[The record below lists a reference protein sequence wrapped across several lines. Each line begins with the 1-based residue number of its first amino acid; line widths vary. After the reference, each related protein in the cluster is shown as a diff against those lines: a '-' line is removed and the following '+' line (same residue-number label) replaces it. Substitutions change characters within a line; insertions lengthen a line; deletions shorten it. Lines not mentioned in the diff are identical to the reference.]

1 MYKKT
6 VHTDA
11 FKWCSAMSFN
21 NVNLFNL
28 LENTQIGVV
37 IHNETGAVEYANPA
51 ATSLLNLSV
60 EELKDKSTDVETW
73 TFIDRQNRRIPYD
86 ELPVARVLSTG
97 KPVDNQILGTI
108 DKTTEKTA
116 WFSVN
121 AYPERYNADGST
133 PPFVVVY
140 FSNITAKISD
150 FSYKD
155 IVQNSQDMILVTEAE
170 NINAPLSPKIIYAN
184 EALCKHTEYAFE
196 ELIGETPR
204 IFQGTLTDK
213 ASTDRIRQAL
223 IEQRPCTETLL
234 NYTKTGTPFWVQMNI
249 FPLTNDFG
257 EVTHFAAVQRN
268 ISEIKFQS
276 EQLDNRNSELKRIK
290 KDLENLVH
298 ERTSELRDA
307 NLKLEK
313 LAYFDALTN
322 IPNRRAFIDAFSKS
336 LMFAKRNNH
345 EVLVGIAD
353 VDHFKSI
360 NDNLGHGFG
369 DEVLTI
375 VAQTMQRFFRAED
388 AIGRIGGEEFAFCI
402 VLLSQVSPY
411 QILDRLRQKVSKL
424 HHTQPRLKGH
434 KITVSIGA
442 VQTKELQHKSPKQ
455 LLTYA
460 DKALYKAKN
469 NGRNTVECIQ
479 ECAKLSKVSASE
491 PLDDESRQAL

>member
-1 MYKKT
+1 
-6 VHTDA
+6 
-11 FKWCSAMSFN
+11 MSFN

-37 IHNETGAVEYANPA
+37 IHNANGAVEYANPA
-51 ATSLLNLSV
+51 AASMLNLSL
-60 EELKDKSTDVETW
+60 EELKEKSLDGETW
-73 TFIDRQNRRIPYD
+73 EFVDMENRKIPYD
-86 ELPVARVLSTG
+86 ELPIARVLATG
-97 KPVDNQILGTI
+97 KSVDNQIIGKINDTSGQI
-108 DKTTEKTA
+108 T

-121 AYPERYNADGST
+121 AYPEKYDTNSSP

-140 FSNITAKISD
+140 FTNITSKIND
-150 FSYKD
+150 FSYRD
-155 IVQNSQDMILVTEAE
+155 IVQNSQDMILVTEAQ
-170 NINAPLSPKIIYAN
+170 NIDAPLSPKIIYAN
-184 EALCKHTEYAFE
+184 NALCKHTEYSLE
-196 ELIGETPR
+196 ELLGETPR
-204 IFQGTLTDK
+204 ILQGALTDK
-213 ASTDRIRQAL
+213 ASTQRIRQAL
-223 IEQRPCTETLL
+223 VEQRPCTETLL

-268 ISEIKFQS
+268 VSEMKFQS
-276 EQLDNRNSELKRIK
+276 EQLDKRNSELKRIK
-290 KDLENLVH
+290 HNLENLVH

-322 IPNRRAFIDAFSKS
+322 IPNRHAFMDAFSKS

-360 NDNLGHGFG
+360 NDSFGHGFG

-402 VLLSQVSPY
+402 VLLSQVSPQ
-411 QILDRLRQKVSKL
+411 QILDRLRKKVSKL
-424 HHTQPRLKGH
+424 HQTQPLLKGH
-434 KITVSIGA
+434 KITISIGA
-442 VQTKELQHKSPKQ
+442 VQTKELQHRSAKE
-455 LLTYA
+455 LLIYA

-479 ECAKLSKVSASE
+479 ESVKLSPISAPE
-491 PLDDESRQAL
+491 PLEDKSREAL

>member
-1 MYKKT
+1 
-6 VHTDA
+6 
-11 FKWCSAMSFN
+11 MSFN

-37 IHNETGAVEYANPA
+37 IHNASGAVEYANPA
-51 ATSLLNLSV
+51 AASMLSLSL
-60 EELKDKSTDVETW
+60 EELKDKSMDVEAW
-73 TFIDRQNRRIPYD
+73 EFIDRQNRRLSYD
-86 ELPVARVLSTG
+86 ELPVVRVLSTG
-97 KPVDNQILGTI
+97 KPVDNQILGII
-108 DKTTEKTA
+108 DKTIEKTA
-116 WFSVN
+116 WFNVN
-121 AYPERYNADGST
+121 AYPEKHSGNGIT

-140 FSNITAKISD
+140 FTNITTKIND

-155 IVQNSQDMILVTEAE
+155 IVQNSQDMILVTEAK

-184 EALCKHTEYAFE
+184 EALCKHTEYSLE

-223 IEQRPCTETLL
+223 IEQHPCTETLL

-268 ISEIKFQS
+268 VSEMKFQS
-276 EQLDNRNSELKRIK
+276 EQLDKRNSELKRIK
-290 KDLENLVH
+290 HDLESLVH

-322 IPNRRAFIDAFSKS
+322 IPNRRAFMDAFSKS
-336 LMFAKRNNH
+336 LMFAKRNSY

-375 VAQTMQRFFRAED
+375 VAQTMQSFFRSED

-402 VLLSQVSPY
+402 VLLSQVSPH

-424 HHTQPRLKGH
+424 HETQPLLKSH

-442 VQTKELQHKSPKQ
+442 VQTNELQHKSPKQ

-469 NGRNTVECIQ
+469 SGRNTVECIQ
-479 ECAKLSKVSASE
+479 EGENISPISAPK
-491 PLDDESRQAL
+491 PLDDKSRKVL

>member
-1 MYKKT
+1 
-6 VHTDA
+6 
-11 FKWCSAMSFN
+11 MSLN

-28 LENTQIGVV
+28 LENSQIGVV
-37 IHNETGAVEYANPA
+37 IHNTAGAVEYANPA
-51 ATSLLNLSV
+51 ALFMLNSSL
-60 EELKDKSTDVETW
+60 EELKDKSMNATTW
-73 TFIDRQNRRIPYD
+73 EFIDRQNRRLPYN
-86 ELPVARVLSTG
+86 ELPVVRVLSTG
-97 KPVDNQILGTI
+97 KPVDNQIVGTI
-108 DKTTEKTA
+108 DNTSEKTT

-121 AYPERYNADGST
+121 AYPEAYNTDGSA
-133 PPFVVVY
+133 PSFVVVY
-140 FSNITAKISD
+140 FTNITAKISD

-155 IVQNSQDMILVTEAE
+155 IVQNSQDMILVTEAK

-184 EALCKHTEYAFE
+184 EALCKHTEYSLE

-223 IEQRPCTETLL
+223 VEQHPCTETLL

-249 FPLTNDFG
+249 FPLTNEFG

-268 ISEIKFQS
+268 VSEMKFQT
-276 EQLDNRNSELKRIK
+276 EQLDKRNTELKRIK
-290 KDLENLVH
+290 HDLESLVH

-322 IPNRRAFIDAFSKS
+322 IPNRRAFMDTFSKS
-336 LMFAKRNNH
+336 LTFAKRNSH

-402 VLLSQVSPY
+402 VLLSQVSPH
-411 QILDRLRQKVSKL
+411 QILNRLRKEVSKL
-424 HHTQPRLKGH
+424 HQTQPLLKGH
-434 KITVSIGA
+434 QITISIGA
-442 VQTKELQHKSPKQ
+442 IQTKELQHKNAKQ
-455 LLTYA
+455 LLAYA

-479 ECAKLSKVSASE
+479 EITKLSPVSAPELEEDRSR
-491 PLDDESRQAL
+491 ESI

>member
-1 MYKKT
+1 
-6 VHTDA
+6 
-11 FKWCSAMSFN
+11 
-21 NVNLFNL
+21 
-28 LENTQIGVV
+28 
-37 IHNETGAVEYANPA
+37 
-51 ATSLLNLSV
+51 
-60 EELKDKSTDVETW
+60 
-73 TFIDRQNRRIPYD
+73 
-86 ELPVARVLSTG
+86 VLSTG
-97 KPVDNQILGTI
+97 KPVDNQILGII
-108 DKTTEKTA
+108 DKTIEKTA
-116 WFSVN
+116 WFNVN
-121 AYPERYNADGST
+121 AYPEKHSGNGIT

-140 FSNITAKISD
+140 FTNITTKIND

-155 IVQNSQDMILVTEAE
+155 IVQNSQDMILVTEAK

-184 EALCKHTEYAFE
+184 EALCKHTEYSFE

-223 IEQRPCTETLL
+223 IEQHPCTETLL

-268 ISEIKFQS
+268 VSEMKFQS
-276 EQLDNRNSELKRIK
+276 EQLDKRNSELKRIK
-290 KDLENLVH
+290 HDLESLVH

-322 IPNRRAFIDAFSKS
+322 IPNRRAFMDAFSKS
-336 LMFAKRNNH
+336 LMFAKRNSY

-369 DEVLTI
+369 
-375 VAQTMQRFFRAED
+375 
-388 AIGRIGGEEFAFCI
+388 EEFAFCI
-402 VLLSQVSPY
+402 VLLSQVSPH

-424 HHTQPRLKGH
+424 HETQPLLKGH

-442 VQTKELQHKSPKQ
+442 VQTNELQHKSPKQ

-469 NGRNTVECIQ
+469 SGRNTVECIQ
-479 ECAKLSKVSASE
+479 EGENISPISAPK
-491 PLDDESRQAL
+491 PLDDKSRKVL

>member
-1 MYKKT
+1 
-6 VHTDA
+6 
-11 FKWCSAMSFN
+11 MSFN

-37 IHNETGAVEYANPA
+37 IHNATGAVEYANPA
-51 ATSLLNLSV
+51 AASMLNLSL
-60 EELKDKSTDVETW
+60 EELKDKSMDVETW
-73 TFIDRQNRRIPYD
+73 VFIDRQNRRLSFD
-86 ELPVARVLSTG
+86 ELPVAQVLSTG
-97 KPVDNQILGTI
+97 KPVDNKILGTI
-108 DKTTEKTA
+108 DKKIEQTA

-121 AYPERYNADGST
+121 AYPEKYNGDGIST
-133 PPFVVVY
+133 SFVVVY
-140 FSNITAKISD
+140 FTNITAKITD

-155 IVQNSQDMILVTEAE
+155 IVQNSQDMILVTEAK

-184 EALCKHTEYAFE
+184 EALCKHTEYSLE

-213 ASTDRIRQAL
+213 ASTDRIRQSL
-223 IEQRPCTETLL
+223 VEKRPCTETLL

-249 FPLTNDFG
+249 FPLTNEFG

-268 ISEIKFQS
+268 VSEMKFQT
-276 EQLDNRNSELKRIK
+276 EQLDKRNTELKRIK
-290 KDLENLVH
+290 HDLEILVR

-307 NLKLEK
+307 NLRLEK

-322 IPNRRAFIDAFSKS
+322 IPNRRAFMDAFSKS

-353 VDHFKSI
+353 IDHFKSI

-411 QILDRLRQKVSKL
+411 QILDRLRQEVSKL
-424 HHTQPRLKGH
+424 HETQPLLKGH
-434 KITVSIGA
+434 KITISIGA
-442 VQTKELQHKSPKQ
+442 VQSNELQHKSAKQ

-469 NGRNTVECIQ
+469 NGRNTVECIH
-479 ECAKLSKVSASE
+479 EGTKLSSVSALT
-491 PLDDESRQAL
+491 PVDDKTREAL

>member
-1 MYKKT
+1 
-6 VHTDA
+6 
-11 FKWCSAMSFN
+11 MSFN

-37 IHNETGAVEYANPA
+37 IHNASGAVEYANPA
-51 ATSLLNLSV
+51 ASMMLNLSL
-60 EELKDKSTDVETW
+60 EALKNKSMDAETW
-73 TFIDRQNRRIPYD
+73 EFIDRQNRRISYG
-86 ELPVARVLSTG
+86 ELPVVRVLSTG
-97 KPVDNQILGTI
+97 KPVDNQIVGII
-108 DKTTEKTA
+108 DKTTETTA

-121 AYPERYNADGST
+121 AYPEKPSGKGIT

-140 FSNITAKISD
+140 FTNITKKIND

-155 IVQNSQDMILVTEAE
+155 IVQNSQDMILVTEAK

-184 EALCKHTEYAFE
+184 EALCKHSEYDFE

-204 IFQGTLTDK
+204 IFQGTLTEK

-223 IEQRPCTETLL
+223 VKQIPCTETLL

-268 ISEIKFQS
+268 VSEMKFQS
-276 EQLDNRNSELKRIK
+276 EQLDKRNSELKRIK
-290 KDLENLVH
+290 QDLENLVH

-322 IPNRRAFIDAFSKS
+322 IPNRRAFMDALSKS
-336 LMFAKRNNH
+336 LMFAKRNNN

-402 VLLSQVSPY
+402 VLLSQVSPHE
-411 QILDRLRQKVSKL
+411 ILNRLRQKVSKL
-424 HHTQPRLKGH
+424 HETQPLLKGH

-442 VQTKELQHKSPKQ
+442 VQTHELQHKSAKQ

-479 ECAKLSKVSASE
+479 EDTKISPISAPE
-491 PLDDESRQAL
+491 PLDDEPREAL

>member
-1 MYKKT
+1 
-6 VHTDA
+6 
-11 FKWCSAMSFN
+11 MSFN

-28 LENTQIGVV
+28 LENTEIGVV
-37 IHNETGAVEYANPA
+37 IHNASGAVEYANPA
-51 ATSLLNLSV
+51 ALLMLKLSL
-60 EELKDKSTDVETW
+60 EELKDKSLDAETW
-73 TFIDRQNRRIPYD
+73 EFIDRQNRRLSYD
-86 ELPVARVLSTG
+86 ELPVVRVLSTG
-97 KPVDNQILGTI
+97 KSVTNQILGII

-121 AYPERYNADGST
+121 AYPDKVSGNEIT
-133 PPFVVVY
+133 PPFAVVY
-140 FSNITAKISD
+140 FTNITAKIND
-150 FSYKD
+150 FSYRD
-155 IVQNSQDMILVTEAE
+155 IVQNSQDMILVTEAK

-184 EALCKHTEYAFE
+184 EALCKHTEYDFE

-213 ASTDRIRQAL
+213 APTDRIRQAL
-223 IEQRPCTETLL
+223 VEQIPCTETLL

-268 ISEIKFQS
+268 VSEMKFQS
-276 EQLDNRNSELKRIK
+276 EQLDKRNSELKRIK
-290 KDLENLVH
+290 RDLENLVH

-360 NDNLGHGFG
+360 NDNFGHGFG

-402 VLLSQVSPY
+402 VLLSQVSPH
-411 QILDRLRQKVSKL
+411 QILDRLRLKVSRL
-424 HHTQPRLKGH
+424 HETQPRLKGH

-442 VQTKELQHKSPKQ
+442 VQTKELQHKSAKQ

-460 DKALYKAKN
+460 DKALYEAKN

-479 ECAKLSKVSASE
+479 EGAKISSISAQE
-491 PLDDESRQAL
+491 PLDDESREAL

>member
-1 MYKKT
+1 
-6 VHTDA
+6 
-11 FKWCSAMSFN
+11 MSFN

-37 IHNETGAVEYANPA
+37 IHNASGAVEYANPA
-51 ATSLLNLSV
+51 ALSMLKLSL
-60 EELKDKSTDVETW
+60 EELKDKSLDAETW
-73 TFIDRQNRRIPYD
+73 EFIDRQNRRLSYD
-86 ELPVARVLSTG
+86 ELPVVRVLSTG
-97 KPVDNQILGTI
+97 KSVTNQILGI
-108 DKTTEKTA
+108 IEKTTEKTT

-121 AYPERYNADGST
+121 AYPEKVNGNGIT
-133 PPFVVVY
+133 PPFAVVY
-140 FSNITAKISD
+140 FTNITAKIND

-155 IVQNSQDMILVTEAE
+155 IVQNSQDMILVTEAKS
-170 NINAPLSPKIIYAN
+170 INAPLSPKIIYAN
-184 EALCKHTEYAFE
+184 KALCKHTEYAFE

-223 IEQRPCTETLL
+223 VEQIPCTETLL

-268 ISEIKFQS
+268 VSEMKFQS
-276 EQLDNRNSELKRIK
+276 EQLDKRNSELKRIK
-290 KDLENLVH
+290 QNLENLVH

-402 VLLSQVSPY
+402 VLLSQVSPH
-411 QILDRLRQKVSKL
+411 QILDRLRLKVSRL
-424 HHTQPRLKGH
+424 HETQPLLKGH

-442 VQTKELQHKSPKQ
+442 VKTKELQHKSTKQ

-469 NGRNTVECIQ
+469 NGRNKVECIQ
-479 ECAKLSKVSASE
+479 EGATISPIAASE
-491 PLDDESRQAL
+491 PSDDKSQEAL

>member
-1 MYKKT
+1 
-6 VHTDA
+6 
-11 FKWCSAMSFN
+11 MSFN

-37 IHNETGAVEYANPA
+37 IHNASGAVEYANPA
-51 ATSLLNLSV
+51 ASIMLNLSL
-60 EELKDKSTDVETW
+60 ETLKDKSMDAEVWE
-73 TFIDRQNRRIPYD
+73 FIDRQNRRLSYD
-86 ELPVARVLSTG
+86 ELPVVRVLSTG
-97 KPVDNQILGTI
+97 KPVDNQILGII
-108 DKTTEKTA
+108 DKTTETTA

-121 AYPERYNADGST
+121 AYPEKHSGNGIT

-140 FSNITAKISD
+140 FTNITKKIND

-155 IVQNSQDMILVTEAE
+155 IVQNSQDMILVTEAK

-213 ASTDRIRQAL
+213 ASTDRIRKAL
-223 IEQRPCTETLL
+223 IEKHPCTETLL

-268 ISEIKFQS
+268 VSEMKFQS
-276 EQLDNRNSELKRIK
+276 EQLDKRNSELKRIK
-290 KDLENLVH
+290 QDLENLVH

-322 IPNRRAFIDAFSKS
+322 IPNRRAFMDAFSKS
-336 LMFAKRNNH
+336 LMFAKRNSH

-375 VAQTMQRFFRAED
+375 IAQTMQRFFRAED

-402 VLLSQVSPY
+402 VLLSKISPHE
-411 QILDRLRQKVSKL
+411 ILDRLRQKVSKL
-424 HHTQPRLKGH
+424 HETQPLLKGH

-442 VQTKELQHKSPKQ
+442 VQTKELQHKSAKQ

-479 ECAKLSKVSASE
+479 EGATISPISAPE
-491 PLDDESRQAL
+491 PLDDKSQKTL

>member
-1 MYKKT
+1 
-6 VHTDA
+6 
-11 FKWCSAMSFN
+11 MSFN

-28 LENTQIGVV
+28 LENTEIGVV
-37 IHNETGAVEYANPA
+37 IHNASGAVEYANPA
-51 ATSLLNLSV
+51 ALLMLKLCLG
-60 EELKDKSTDVETW
+60 ELKDKSLDAETW
-73 TFIDRQNRRIPYD
+73 EFIDRQNRRLSYD
-86 ELPVARVLSTG
+86 ELPVVRVLSTG
-97 KPVDNQILGTI
+97 KSVTNQILGII

-121 AYPERYNADGST
+121 AYPDKVNGNGNGIT
-133 PPFVVVY
+133 PPFAVVY
-140 FSNITAKISD
+140 FTNITAKIND
-150 FSYKD
+150 FSHRD
-155 IVQNSQDMILVTEAE
+155 IVQNSQDMILVTEAK

-184 EALCKHTEYAFE
+184 EALCKHTEYDFE

-223 IEQRPCTETLL
+223 VEQIPCTETLL

-268 ISEIKFQS
+268 VSEMKFQS
-276 EQLDNRNSELKRIK
+276 EQLDKRNTELKRIK
-290 KDLENLVH
+290 HDLESLVH

-322 IPNRRAFIDAFSKS
+322 IPNRRAFMDAFSKS
-336 LMFAKRNNH
+336 LTFAKRNSH

-375 VAQTMQRFFRAED
+375 VAQTMQRFFRTED

-411 QILDRLRQKVSKL
+411 QILDRLRKEVCKL
-424 HHTQPRLKGH
+424 HQTQPLLKGYQ
-434 KITVSIGA
+434 ITISIGA
-442 VQTKELQHKSPKQ
+442 VQTKELQHKNAKQ
-455 LLTYA
+455 LLAYA

-479 ECAKLSKVSASE
+479 EGATLATNTAPE
-491 PLDDESRQAL
+491 PINNKPREAL